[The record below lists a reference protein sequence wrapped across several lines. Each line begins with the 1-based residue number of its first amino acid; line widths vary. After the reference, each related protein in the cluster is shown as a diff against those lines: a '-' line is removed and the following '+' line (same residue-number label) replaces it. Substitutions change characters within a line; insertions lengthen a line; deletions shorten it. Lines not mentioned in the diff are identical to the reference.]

1 MAKKKDFYG
10 LTEDD
15 YNEFRK
21 YRASTE
27 NVQNLMSQAEKER
40 HYLENDNLSIVERNR
55 ALYNHRITLNQL
67 SEVSGAGVSV
77 PGLNSGYMSQL
88 QEQYTRALNRLDND
102 IKANRLDF
110 GGLGMQTAAGFA
122 PNGTQFDRGPLSQHL
137 KPGRGLIDFNT
148 GYPTESN
155 QRAAQENAMRTQYQ
169 NIQTEAGQESA
180 RWGQQAAAAQ
190 TDKERADYWLN
201 IISGLPVTNDARI
214 KTSNDE
220 WMRQAAQDLGIDSY
234 IDRDDLL
241 RKIRVKSTAAGASGT
256 VATRRAEDYA
266 GQQRAAMAYEY
277 QLDNPNESL
286 DANYYLA
293 MRDQAARDIQNVDSV
308 ADYFDTKGA
317 VGDWLR
323 YNSAYGD
330 QLYQDQ
336 KNEEILAIRSDPN
349 VGPVYQEAME
359 ASRNANEAER
369 LLNQAN
375 TEIHDYSGIGAK
387 TEMEIRELANRYGIT
402 VGQGDGAMIA
412 ALEQILQEQT
422 HAVNTNTARL
432 QAQGYDP
439 KRIGQYIEQ
448 ALNEQRAD
456 EESAAARQYADEKP
470 GEASIG
476 TSFYNLLSGGAYVAS
491 APRAIGNAIAGITGN
506 YDNYVPI
513 DTNSEQ
519 FAMTRYVMD
528 VRDEVTKNI
537 QENGGTGFLYG
548 VGMSMLDN
556 VVQMAVGAALMGGAG
571 AVAGQGAR
579 AAIQSGVQS
588 AATASLATMGLSAAS
603 QELVRLTEQG
613 VSSDQAFALATVK
626 GAVEIVTEKIGIDN
640 FVSNL
645 GKKSTGNF
653 VQQIVGMAAQQSA
666 AEGGEEIIAEVAGLY
681 ADWLIL
687 QEESDI
693 AKTIEAGR
701 LNGMTESE
709 ALWDAFEKYALQ
721 VLEAGAAGAVSG
733 LGFGAMSTAGMVA
746 DAVSPAATG
755 ARIRAEGNEPVLGMM
770 ASAYGL
776 EYDESMTDRQIGK
789 VYREVQKQ
797 ADRVVKD
804 MQYGISMESYARE
817 KGYDTKTAK
826 ALSRSWNAYRTVDGN
841 NMSSRE
847 FAATWNS
854 VKAAGQANMSF
865 DNAVAELGETTLSQ
879 YTLESAWKAGQ
890 RLYAQAQKTAKAQPV
905 KPQETV
911 QQENV
916 PEVKLDTEIGEGVPA
931 QTELVQ
937 RTSEKAAT
945 YAQQLMGER
954 INVNGLSD
962 DVVESF
968 YDEIDSDIA
977 TERQGALAMARMLTG
992 VSKNISQVIFVDSA
1006 SYDAEGHVRL
1016 MSNGMWDPTNRTMT
1030 IDINA
1035 GRMNV
1040 EQQRTFMTRAMS
1052 HEITHSIKTTAR
1064 EQYDELSRFVLRE
1077 MDKQHNLEALI
1088 EAKIKDYA
1096 SAGVELDREGAI
1108 DELVAE
1114 ACEQMLER
1122 TDVLNKLAREN
1133 RSLWEKI
1140 RDFFKAAIEKL
1151 RNLYKGMAPNSTE
1164 AKMMQGVIDELQAK
1178 WDAAFAASL
1187 TAEVT
1192 ETSAAAQHSI
1202 AGRNAA
1208 IADIVS
1214 MENAVRME
1222 EAGHTAPEI
1231 YNDTG
1236 WFRGADDM
1244 WRFEIDDSTM
1254 RYTPERMAQKMTD
1267 GAAHLEDVIDHPVL
1281 FEAYPQL
1288 RDVSVTFSP
1297 MKPGSQG
1304 VYRRTE
1310 NRIYLADS
1318 IKNSPEATL
1327 IHEIQHAIQA
1337 MEGFAFGASRAYWKK
1352 IVDNGGKIDSKRLRD
1367 ATAAVRKFEGSQ
1379 GNKEIVDARNR
1390 LNSAWEEGAKAGA
1403 AMYAQLE
1410 TEGIAEKVDA
1420 YEDMLWE
1427 QSNAGVAFLNSTPL
1441 ELYQNTAGEQE
1452 ARDVA
1457 ERRTMTTE
1465 QRKGK
1470 MPQTGTKDTV
1480 FVEGSSESASEE
1492 VGVEIDTKT
1501 KSAAPIQYSR
1511 SSWNGSDYVTNV
1523 VKATEELATALNVSK
1538 AKAKEYIGDVNS
1550 IAKTIADSHGA
1561 LDYESSP
1568 GRSSFVSNVE
1578 YGGSFDFSTL
1588 CAKRRL
1594 MTGTFSAIQEAL
1606 PNTVLTAADVLEIRN
1621 RMKDAGLEVS
1631 CGLCYVEGSRANM
1644 GTFTKKFLE
1653 LYEKHYGGFV
1663 PNMAQMNTPDGIEW
1677 VRLNH
1682 PEVYEKYEYFWN
1694 HYGTLKAEDPKLF
1707 ASQQKPK
1714 LYQMR
1719 TEYKGEVLKNF
1730 TDPDTIKA
1738 KNKNGGIRLQSF
1750 SDFEIVHLIDCMQI
1764 ITDMAR
1770 VGLSGQAYAKVPEFA
1785 WALGDTGLKIN
1796 LSLIAK
1802 GVDENGR
1809 VIFDDVEG
1817 MKADEALRLRDR
1829 YSKNVGTI
1837 LVIFNDEQLK
1847 AAMAD
1852 DRVDFI
1858 IPFHRSQW
1866 KKSQYHAMGLPEK
1879 TKDYTY
1885 MQNERYIKPQYH
1897 EYRGRMVRDKA
1908 TNYMPNE
1915 YWDFNLSG
1923 KENAER
1929 YLRMCAENNKRPKF
1943 YRLLDNNGDGSYSLK
1958 KDGSTDGYWKLLIDF
1973 KMYDNEGNGSPQK
1986 PVRPDFN
1993 MEKANEMLENYKGG
2007 HRKFPVAQKIV
2018 DEFVADYKK
2027 AHPRAQYQV
2036 NAHTEMDRA
2045 YAEALNSGNM
2055 DAAQRLVEQA
2065 AATAGYWRSRW
2076 HETKPESDFHV
2087 FNINR
2092 ADNASADNQ
2101 TPYGIF
2107 TKAHDRTVGLG
2118 GKQMRLFVRA
2128 DRILRFRDR
2137 DTMKQ
2142 QMPEEYKALLRRL
2155 EEVDAK
2161 YGAEAE
2167 EMEDQFFWDIEEWL
2181 ETQPNE
2187 DELRERIDPA
2197 KPFYESIGD
2206 AMPQELIDLET
2217 RMTLHSEE
2225 WHEAENVEI
2234 LAAKEWL
2241 TKWLPAN
2248 GYDAMELEYD
2258 NGAGDRVTDALIV
2271 LSEDQVKLA
2280 DVITRDDDGNIIPL
2294 SERFKAGNKDIRYQI
2309 SRDTASNMDLLMGA
2323 SMDGLSKAEADH
2335 LLRYRDRVNEI
2346 RQNQR
2351 KIDELKAEEL
2361 TADINAQI
2369 KRLENANSIIYRKV
2383 NAAEQTDLMQRIIE
2397 RERAAGD
2404 IEVQRMD
2411 NRVADLEDEIDELE
2425 QKIRNAKLA
2434 GQMGQ
2439 GRRDAAT
2446 LRKAEERLTSRN
2458 EKQKAKAEEKAA
2470 QQKQRAADRFD
2481 AQKQKYSDKLKEQRT
2496 QAKQAAADARL
2507 AGQMEQGRRDAVALQ
2522 RTVEEYEAR
2531 LESKRR
2537 ELRIARESRDKRI
2550 AQMQESR
2557 VKSMDSRHRTQMRH
2571 KIRKVV
2577 KELDALLLRGTKDRN
2592 IRDEMKAAVA
2602 SALEAINMDSGDYEG
2617 RIAKLDEAIAA
2628 ATDPVVIATLTES
2641 RERIAE
2647 QGSNMRARLSEMK
2660 TAYSNFSKDTSGNY
2674 NSTYDE
2680 VVQSYID
2687 ATIEKVGATPLWDM
2701 TVEQLDSVY
2710 NMYKM
2715 ILTDI
2720 QQANKLVRD
2729 EKNRTIYSMGSS
2741 VIRELDGRKRHPMQT
2756 DVGRFLKKFGWD
2768 NLKPVYAFETIGSN
2782 TLMELY
2788 ENVRGGED
2796 TWARDVS
2803 EARAFYQERAE
2814 KYGLDKWDT
2823 KTRHTFYSRSGK
2835 EFSLDVNQIMSLY
2848 AYSKRGQADEHLQ
2861 RGGFVFDSAI
2871 EVTEKKKGLPIK
2883 YKVNTKQAY
2892 GVDPLTLNDI
2902 IATLTDEQR
2911 NFVDEMQAYLSDT
2924 MGAKGNE
2931 VSLDMYGVR
2940 LFNEQNYFPLK
2951 TSKQFLFEQN
2961 EVAGEVKLK
2970 NSGFSKHTTPHASNP
2985 VILSNFMDV
2994 WGQHVND
3001 MSMYHAFVIPLEN
3014 FNRVYNYQT
3023 LTTDESE
3030 PDSVK
3035 GTLADIY
3042 GDAPVNYI
3050 KQLLTDLNGGARVD
3064 PTASVIDWGLSKFKS
3079 AAVMA
3084 SASVVIQQPT
3094 AVVRAA
3100 AFVNPLYLGA
3110 ANKQWHKNAWEELK
3124 RYAPVAII
3132 KEMGR
3137 FDTNMGRSTTDWI
3150 TDRKQTGLR
3159 RVGQVS
3165 DDVFSRPASFADE
3178 VGWLRIWAAVK
3189 KETAKKTD
3197 LKPGTQEFLEHCGK
3211 RFTYIIERS
3220 QVYDSVLSR
3229 SATMRSKDTGMK
3241 MATAFMAEPLT
3252 TMNMLV
3258 GSFKMRR
3265 NGYRGAVV
3273 KTYAAVAAS
3282 LFLNS
3287 ILVSLVYAARDDDE
3301 DESYAEKYSQA
3312 LAERLIGNGLD
3323 ITLVNTVPF
3332 LRDIISIFQGYDVSR
3347 TDMSMAVDFYKAYQT
3362 IISDTAS
3369 AYDKVKTVT
3378 GELARLFGLPVKNLW
3393 RDAEGIYN
3401 VVKGYLENEGLWTP
3415 ENAWGDIREGLYE
3428 GFTGKTISSGQKLY
3442 EAYMSGDGGKIFAL
3456 EAEYQ
3461 DAYGEDWYKQIQS
3474 DLRTHVKG
3482 LYLDGDLSYD
3492 DAMLFL
3498 MRYAIELTPSEER
3511 QHDAGTISDEEYTKL
3526 LEDAAYWTIKG
3537 WDSKAE
3543 DSDASTAKYAD
3554 LQAVIEA
3561 GGDGTAAIE
3570 ELLEHGETEKEIR
3583 SGASSIIADLYKNGE
3598 IDATTAEEYL
3608 AEYAGITDSKD
3619 LYTWFTEKD
3628 HWVETG
3634 ENDYGAYGPVWD
3646 ALVEGGDVNG
3656 AIDAMVKAG
3665 WTEDAIAQN
3674 IRTRTKEWVLGTASD
3689 GNTIT
3694 PEEARNILSNY
3705 GGVDAEDLDAYVAAY
3720 NFWRDNPEYV
3730 DDFSI
3735 EQANDYLEYGTGID
3749 IGMFLD
3755 FREAKSGMVGKKDA
3769 NGETISGSVKAE
3781 AMAYI
3786 DALPI
3791 TNAQKDQLYL
3801 MYWSE
3806 SRIYEAPWH

>member
-40 HYLENDNLSIVERNR
+40 HYLENDNLSIMERNR

-122 PNGTQFDRGPLSQHL
+122 PNGTQFDREPLSQHL

-180 RWGQQAAAAQ
+180 RWGQQAAADMGELEQ
-190 TDKERADYWLN
+190 TTYWLD
-201 IISGLPVTNDARI
+201 ILRGLPKSQDPGIVKNNNDLVAQI
-214 KTSNDE
+214 
-220 WMRQAAQDLGIDSY
+220 AAEAGIANYADA
-234 IDRDDLL
+234 DDLSAQLSVRESQL
-241 RKIRVKSTAAGASGT
+241 RAKSYWSERMADRSEG
-256 VATRRAEDYA
+256 R
-266 GQQRAAMAYEY
+266 QRSAMAYEY
-277 QLDNPNESL
+277 KLDNPNESVE
-286 DANYYLA
+286 ANYYLA
-293 MRDQAARDIQNVDSV
+293 LRDQAARDIQNVDGF

-349 VGPVYQEAME
+349 VGPVYQAAME
-359 ASRNANEAER
+359 ASRGAGEVANLRAQAHGEMRETGRISAQTEA
-369 LLNQAN
+369 A
-375 TEIHDYSGIGAK
+375 
-387 TEMEIRELANRYGIT
+387 IRELAARYGIT
-402 VGQGDGAMIA
+402 VGQGDAALEA
-412 ALEQILQEQT
+412 ALEQMHQQNS
-422 HAVNTNTARL
+422 HNVNVSMARL

-439 KRIGQYIEQ
+439 NRLRQYIQQ
-448 ALNEQRAD
+448 ALNEERMDAQNA
-456 EESAAARQYADEKP
+456 EAREYADEHP
-470 GEASIG
+470 VAATLGSSL
-476 TSFYNLLSGGAYVAS
+476 TNVLSGGGYIAS
-491 APRAIGNAIAGITGN
+491 APQAIGNAISGITGN

-513 DTNSEQ
+513 DVNSVGFDQ
-519 FAMTRYVMD
+519 AQYVMA

-548 VGMSMLDN
+548 VGTSMLDN

-571 AVAGQGAR
+571 AVTGQGAR
-579 AAIQSGVQS
+579 AAIQSGMQS

-640 FVSNL
+640 FVANL

-653 VQQIVGMAAQQSA
+653 VQQLVGMAAQQSA

-681 ADWLIL
+681 ADWLVL

-804 MQYGISMESYARE
+804 MQYGISMESYAQE

-826 ALSRSWNAYRTVDGN
+826 ALSRSWNAYRSVNGN

-865 DNAVAELGETTLSQ
+865 DNAVAELGETTLSR

-977 TERQGALAMARMLTG
+977 TERQGALAMARMLAG

-1016 MSNGMWDPTNRTMT
+1016 MDNGMWDPTNRTMT

-1040 EQQRTFMTRAMS
+1040 EQQRTFMIRAMS

-1122 TDVLNKLAREN
+1122 TDVLNKLAQEN

-1140 RDFFKAAIEKL
+1140 RDFFKTAIEKL
-1151 RNLYKGMAPNSTE
+1151 RNLYKGMSPNSTE
-1164 AKMMQGVIDELQAK
+1164 AKMMQGVINELQAK

-1187 TAEVT
+1187 TAETT

-1352 IVDNGGKIDSKRLRD
+1352 IIDNGGKIDSKRLRD
-1367 ATAAVRKFEGSQ
+1367 ATAAVRKFEGRQ

-1390 LNSAWEEGAKAGA
+1390 LNSAWEEGARAGA

-1427 QSNAGVAFLNSTPL
+1427 QSNAGVAFLNSTPM
-1441 ELYQNTAGEQE
+1441 ELYENTAGEQE

-1457 ERRTMTTE
+1457 ERRTMTSE

-1480 FVEGSSESASEE
+1480 FTEGSSASASEE
-1492 VGVEIDTKT
+1492 
-1501 KSAAPIQYSR
+1501 SNP
-1511 SSWNGSDYVTNV
+1511 
-1523 VKATEELATALNVSK
+1523 KA
-1538 AKAKEYIGDVNS
+1538 
-1550 IAKTIADSHGA
+1550 
-1561 LDYESSP
+1561 
-1568 GRSSFVSNVE
+1568 
-1578 YGGSFDFSTL
+1578 
-1588 CAKRRL
+1588 
-1594 MTGTFSAIQEAL
+1594 Q
-1606 PNTVLTAADVLEIRN
+1606 
-1621 RMKDAGLEVS
+1621 
-1631 CGLCYVEGSRANM
+1631 
-1644 GTFTKKFLE
+1644 
-1653 LYEKHYGGFV
+1653 
-1663 PNMAQMNTPDGIEW
+1663 
-1677 VRLNH
+1677 
-1682 PEVYEKYEYFWN
+1682 
-1694 HYGTLKAEDPKLF
+1694 
-1707 ASQQKPK
+1707 
-1714 LYQMR
+1714 
-1719 TEYKGEVLKNF
+1719 
-1730 TDPDTIKA
+1730 
-1738 KNKNGGIRLQSF
+1738 
-1750 SDFEIVHLIDCMQI
+1750 
-1764 ITDMAR
+1764 
-1770 VGLSGQAYAKVPEFA
+1770 
-1785 WALGDTGLKIN
+1785 
-1796 LSLIAK
+1796 
-1802 GVDENGR
+1802 
-1809 VIFDDVEG
+1809 
-1817 MKADEALRLRDR
+1817 
-1829 YSKNVGTI
+1829 
-1837 LVIFNDEQLK
+1837 
-1847 AAMAD
+1847 
-1852 DRVDFI
+1852 
-1858 IPFHRSQW
+1858 
-1866 KKSQYHAMGLPEK
+1866 
-1879 TKDYTY
+1879 
-1885 MQNERYIKPQYH
+1885 
-1897 EYRGRMVRDKA
+1897 
-1908 TNYMPNE
+1908 
-1915 YWDFNLSG
+1915 
-1923 KENAER
+1923 
-1929 YLRMCAENNKRPKF
+1929 
-1943 YRLLDNNGDGSYSLK
+1943 
-1958 KDGSTDGYWKLLIDF
+1958 
-1973 KMYDNEGNGSPQK
+1973 
-1986 PVRPDFN
+1986 
-1993 MEKANEMLENYKGG
+1993 
-2007 HRKFPVAQKIV
+2007 
-2018 DEFVADYKK
+2018 
-2027 AHPRAQYQV
+2027 
-2036 NAHTEMDRA
+2036 
-2045 YAEALNSGNM
+2045 
-2055 DAAQRLVEQA
+2055 
-2065 AATAGYWRSRW
+2065 
-2076 HETKPESDFHV
+2076 
-2087 FNINR
+2087 
-2092 ADNASADNQ
+2092 
-2101 TPYGIF
+2101 
-2107 TKAHDRTVGLG
+2107 
-2118 GKQMRLFVRA
+2118 
-2128 DRILRFRDR
+2128 
-2137 DTMKQ
+2137 
-2142 QMPEEYKALLRRL
+2142 
-2155 EEVDAK
+2155 
-2161 YGAEAE
+2161 
-2167 EMEDQFFWDIEEWL
+2167 
-2181 ETQPNE
+2181 
-2187 DELRERIDPA
+2187 
-2197 KPFYESIGD
+2197 
-2206 AMPQELIDLET
+2206 
-2217 RMTLHSEE
+2217 
-2225 WHEAENVEI
+2225 
-2234 LAAKEWL
+2234 
-2241 TKWLPAN
+2241 
-2248 GYDAMELEYD
+2248 
-2258 NGAGDRVTDALIV
+2258 
-2271 LSEDQVKLA
+2271 
-2280 DVITRDDDGNIIPL
+2280 
-2294 SERFKAGNKDIRYQI
+2294 YQI

-2383 NAAEQTDLMQRIIE
+2383 NATEQTDLMQRIIE

-2446 LRKAEERLTSRN
+2446 LRKTEERLTERN
-2458 EKQKAKAEEKAA
+2458 EDQKRRAAEKLSKQKQKTEE
-2470 QQKQRAADRFD
+2470 
-2481 AQKQKYSDKLKEQRT
+2481 QKQKYTE
-2496 QAKQAAADARL
+2496 AKQ
-2507 AGQMEQGRRDAVALQ
+2507 EHRDAVA
-2522 RTVEEYEAR
+2522 EYKQKLKAKQNELNR
-2531 LESKRR
+2531 VREKRD
-2537 ELRIARESRDKRI
+2537 ERIS
-2550 AQMQESR
+2550 QMQESR
-2557 VKSMDSRHRTQMRH
+2557 IKSVDSRHRTQMRH

-2577 KELDALLLRGTKDRN
+2577 KELDSLLLRGTKDRN

-2602 SALEAINMDSGDYEG
+2602 SALEAVNMEPTDYEG
-2617 RIAKLDEAIAA
+2617 RIAKLKKALAEE
-2628 ATDPVVIATLTES
+2628 TDPKKEAQLSKSLYRVLDQQASMSATMDE
-2641 RERIAE
+2641 
-2647 QGSNMRARLSEMK
+2647 MRN
-2660 TAYSNFSKDTSGNY
+2660 AYAKYSQDTSGAY
-2674 NSTYDE
+2674 NSSYDGVSLYDE
-2680 VVQSYID
+2680 VVRRYID
-2687 ATIEKVGATPLWDM
+2687 AMYEKVMDTPIWEM
-2701 TVEQLDSVY
+2701 NMEQLEAVY

-2729 EKNRTIYSMGSS
+2729 GKNRTIYSMGNS
-2741 VIRELDGRKRHPMQT
+2741 VIRELDDKKRKELSLEI
-2756 DVGRFLKKFGWD
+2756 VEKLKQFGWD
-2768 NLKPVYAFETIGSN
+2768 NLKSIFAMEAIGSN
-2782 TLMELY
+2782 TLLELY
-2788 ENVRGGED
+2788 ENVRNGED
-2796 TWARDVS
+2796 TWARDVA
-2803 EARAFYQERAE
+2803 EAHKFYEDTAE
-2814 KYGLDKWDT
+2814 KYNVGTWDLDET
-2823 KTRHTFYSRSGK
+2823 HRFASRSGK
-2835 EFSLDVNQIMSLY
+2835 EFRLSLEQIMSLY
-2848 AYSKRGQADEHLQ
+2848 AYSKRNQAEDHLQ
-2861 RGGFVFDSAI
+2861 NGGFVFDSAI
-2871 EVTEKKKGLPIK
+2871 ERYKTKDSEDGKKRRGVFK
-2883 YKVNTKQAY
+2883 YRVQTKQAY
-2892 GVDPLTLNDI
+2892 AIDPLTLNDI
-2902 IATLTDEQR
+2902 IATLTDAQR

-2951 TSKQFLFEQN
+2951 TALQFLFEQN

-2970 NSGFSKHTTPHASNP
+2970 NSGFSKHTKPHASNP

-2994 WGQHVND
+2994 WGRHVND

-3023 LTTDESE
+3023 LTTNEAE

-3050 KQLLTDLNGGARVD
+3050 KQMLTDLNGGARVD
-3064 PTASVIDWGLSKFKS
+3064 RTASVIDWGLSKFKS

-3084 SASVVIQQPT
+3084 SASVVIQQISAVARAT
-3094 AVVRAA
+3094 AYIDPQYFLSR
-3100 AFVNPLYLGA
+3100 
-3110 ANKQWHKNAWEELK
+3110 NKMSHRDAWEELK
-3124 RYAPVAII
+3124 AHAPVAII

-3137 FDTNMGRSTTDWI
+3137 FDVNMGKATSDWI
-3150 TDRKQTGLR
+3150 TDKKQTGLR
-3159 RVGQVS
+3159 RAGEVA
-3165 DDVFSRPASFADE
+3165 DDFFSRAPAFMDE

-3189 KETAKKTD
+3189 KEAEKQTD

-3211 RFTYIIERS
+3211 RFTYIVERS

-3241 MATAFMAEPLT
+3241 MATAFMAEPIT
-3252 TMNMLV
+3252 SMNMLV
-3258 GSFKMRR
+3258 QAYSNFFRK
-3265 NGYRGAVV
+3265 GYRRAAARTVGAV
-3273 KTYAAVAAS
+3273 AVS
-3282 LFLNS
+3282 SILNS
-3287 ILVSLVYAARDDDE
+3287 MLVSIVLAARDDDE
-3301 DESYAEKYSQA
+3301 DETYAEKYFQA
-3312 LAERLIGNGLD
+3312 LSERLKGNAFDLA
-3323 ITLVNTVPF
+3323 LVNMVPF

-3347 TDMSMAVDFYKAYQT
+3347 TDMSMVVDFYKAYQT

-3369 AYDKVKTVT
+3369 TYDKVKTVT

-3415 ENAWGDIREGLYE
+3415 GNAWGDIREGLYE

-3442 EAYMSGDGGKIFAL
+3442 EAYMSGDGGKIFVL

-3537 WDSKAE
+3537 WGANAE

-3583 SGASSIIADLYKNGE
+3583 SGASGIIADLYKNGE
-3598 IDATTAEEYL
+3598 IDADTAEAYL

-3646 ALVEGGDVNG
+3646 ALMDGGDVNG
-3656 AIDAMVKAG
+3656 AIDALVDAG
-3665 WTEDAIAQN
+3665 WTEAAIADN
-3674 IRTRTKEWVLGTASD
+3674 IRTKTKEWVLGTASD
-3689 GNTIT
+3689 GYVIGTD
-3694 PEEARNILSNY
+3694 EARDILSKY
-3705 GGVDAEDLDAYVAAY
+3705 GGVDSDELDLYIDWYTFQMNNPDYASEFSMEAVQKY
-3720 NFWRDNPEYV
+3720 NEF
-3730 DDFSI
+3730 
-3735 EQANDYLEYGTGID
+3735 GTGID
-3749 IGMFLD
+3749 LD
-3755 FREAKSGMVGKKDA
+3755 VYAEFMEETGSMEADINPTTGKA
-3769 NGETISGSVKAE
+3769 ISGSKKAKVMDYIN
-3781 AMAYI
+3781 AM
-3786 DALPI
+3786 PI
-3791 TNAQKDQLYL
+3791 SDSQKDQLY
-3801 MYWSE
+3801 YAAGYKQST
-3806 SRIYEAPWH
+3806 IYEAPWH

>member
-1 MAKKKDFYG
+1 MAKNNHKDWQSYLEDYYRRQQESVGMTQDDYAGFNQYVVSNTDGEQLKKDVETARGG
-10 LTEDD
+10 LISRPGMVTAQHQSLID
-15 YNEFRK
+15 Y
-21 YRASTE
+21 ASAI
-27 NVQNLMSQAEKER
+27 Q
-40 HYLENDNLSIVERNR
+40 
-55 ALYNHRITLNQL
+55 
-67 SEVSGAGVSV
+67 
-77 PGLNSGYMSQL
+77 
-88 QEQYTRALNRLDND
+88 RLDNYIGMGGSVQGVGQD
-102 IKANRLDF
+102 YMQSLYDQYDKAWNDMRRNVQVERQGF
-110 GGLGMQTAAGFA
+110 GGLGMQTAAGIA
-122 PNGTQFDRGPLSQHL
+122 PNGTQFDREPLSQRL

-266 GQQRAAMAYEY
+266 GQQRAARAYEY
-277 QLDNPNESL
+277 QLDNPNESIE
-286 DANYYLA
+286 ANYYLA
-293 MRDQAARDIQNVDSV
+293 LRDQASREVQDKSGIVEFLQTPGEVL
-308 ADYFDTKGA
+308 
-317 VGDWLR
+317 DWYR

-349 VGPVYQEAME
+349 VGPVYQTAME
-359 ASRNANEAER
+359 ASRGAGEVANLRAQAHGEMQENGSISAQTEA
-369 LLNQAN
+369 A
-375 TEIHDYSGIGAK
+375 
-387 TEMEIRELANRYGIT
+387 IRELASRYGIT
-402 VGQGDGAMIA
+402 VGQGDA
-412 ALEQILQEQT
+412 ALESALEQM
-422 HAVNTNTARL
+422 HQQNSHNVNVSMARL

-439 KRIGQYIEQ
+439 ERLRQYIQQ
-448 ALNEQRAD
+448 ALNEERMDAKNA
-456 EESAAARQYADEKP
+456 EAREYADEHP
-470 GEASIG
+470 VAATLGSSL
-476 TSFYNLLSGGAYVAS
+476 TNVLSGGGYIS
-491 APRAIGNAIAGITGN
+491 AAPQAIGNAISGVTGN
-506 YDNYVPI
+506 YDNYIPI
-513 DTNSEQ
+513 DTNSVGFDQ
-519 FAMTRYVMD
+519 AQYVMA

-548 VGMSMLDN
+548 VGTSMLDN

-571 AVAGQGAR
+571 AVTGQGAR
-579 AAIQSGVQS
+579 AAIQSGMQS

-640 FVSNL
+640 FVANL

-653 VQQIVGMAAQQSA
+653 VQQLVSMAAQQSA
-666 AEGGEEIIAEVAGLY
+666 AEGGEEVLAEVAGLY

-733 LGFGAMSTAGMVA
+733 LGFGAMSTAGMVV

-797 ADRVVKD
+797 ADRVTKD
-804 MQYGISMESYARE
+804 MQYGISMESYAQE

-865 DNAVAELGETTLSQ
+865 DNAVAELGETTLSR

-905 KPQETV
+905 KAQETV

-1006 SYDAEGHVRL
+1006 NYDAEGRARP

-1040 EQQRTFMTRAMS
+1040 EQQMTFMTRAMS

-1096 SAGVELDREGAI
+1096 SEGVELDREGAI

-1122 TDVLNKLAREN
+1122 TYVLKRLAREN

-1140 RDFFKAAIEKL
+1140 RDFFKDAIEKL
-1151 RNLYKGMAPNSTE
+1151 RNLYKGLSPNSTE
-1164 AKMMQGVIDELQAK
+1164 AKMMQGVINELQAK

-1236 WFRGADDM
+1236 WFRGADNM

-1254 RYTPERMAQKMTD
+1254 RYYRAGDAKFRKDHPGYVRYQELMEKFLNGTITEAEAQEMRESDYRNEYNRLKERVD
-1267 GAAHLEDVIDHPVL
+1267 RGNAHLDDILDHDTL
-1281 FEAYPQL
+1281 FAAYPAL
-1288 RDVSVTFSP
+1288 RDVRIEFAEARE
-1297 MKPGSQG
+1297 GLQG
-1304 VYRRTE
+1304 VYRRRDNKIVLSE
-1310 NRIYLADS
+1310 KLRRE
-1318 IKNSPEATL
+1318 PEATL

-1352 IVDNGGKIDSKRLRD
+1352 IIDNGGKIDSKRLRD

-1427 QSNAGVAFLNSTPL
+1427 QSNAGVAFLNSTPM
-1441 ELYQNTAGEQE
+1441 ELYENTAGEQE

-1457 ERRTMTTE
+1457 ERRTMTSE

-1470 MPQTGTKDTV
+1470 MPQTGTQDTV
-1480 FVEGSSESASEE
+1480 FAEGPSMSASEE

-1501 KSAAPIQYSR
+1501 KFAAPIQYSLASYR
-1511 SSWNGSDYVTNV
+1511 
-1523 VKATEELATALNVSK
+1523 KAV
-1538 AKAKEYIGDVNS
+1538 D
-1550 IAKTIADSHGA
+1550 
-1561 LDYESSP
+1561 
-1568 GRSSFVSNVE
+1568 
-1578 YGGSFDFSTL
+1578 
-1588 CAKRRL
+1588 
-1594 MTGTFSAIQEAL
+1594 
-1606 PNTVLTAADVLEIRN
+1606 
-1621 RMKDAGLEVS
+1621 
-1631 CGLCYVEGSRANM
+1631 
-1644 GTFTKKFLE
+1644 
-1653 LYEKHYGGFV
+1653 
-1663 PNMAQMNTPDGIEW
+1663 
-1677 VRLNH
+1677 
-1682 PEVYEKYEYFWN
+1682 
-1694 HYGTLKAEDPKLF
+1694 
-1707 ASQQKPK
+1707 
-1714 LYQMR
+1714 
-1719 TEYKGEVLKNF
+1719 
-1730 TDPDTIKA
+1730 
-1738 KNKNGGIRLQSF
+1738 
-1750 SDFEIVHLIDCMQI
+1750 EIVYSDDNKPFDHRGVLFGPTPQNLID
-1764 ITDMAR
+1764 
-1770 VGLSGQAYAKVPEFA
+1770 
-1785 WALGDTGLKIN
+1785 LG
-1796 LSLIAK
+1796 
-1802 GVDENGR
+1802 
-1809 VIFDDVEG
+1809 F
-1817 MKADEALRLRDR
+1817 
-1829 YSKNVGTI
+1829 
-1837 LVIFNDEQLK
+1837 EQLPMLITSK
-1847 AAMAD
+1847 HIYTMA
-1852 DRVDFI
+1852 
-1858 IPFHRSQW
+1858 
-1866 KKSQYHAMGLPEK
+1866 
-1879 TKDYTY
+1879 
-1885 MQNERYIKPQYH
+1885 
-1897 EYRGRMVRDKA
+1897 
-1908 TNYMPNE
+1908 
-1915 YWDFNLSG
+1915 
-1923 KENAER
+1923 
-1929 YLRMCAENNKRPKF
+1929 
-1943 YRLLDNNGDGSYSLK
+1943 K
-1958 KDGSTDGYWKLLIDF
+1958 KDGRFTGEDDHYHNLGAETVKKLPDAIEAPIVTFIQDNDERRVVMITQLVDST
-1973 KMYDNEGNGSPQK
+1973 NK
-1986 PVRPDFN
+1986 PVMVAVEFSGETQYNKIRIFSN
-1993 MEKANEMLENYKGG
+1993 FVTTGYGQRENKVLREIESALEDG
-2007 HRKFPVAQKIV
+2007 RILQ
-2018 DEFVADYKK
+2018 ADKK
-2027 AHPRAQYQV
+2027 RSQSSP
-2036 NAHTEMDRA
+2036 
-2045 YAEALNSGNM
+2045 SGLWS
-2055 DAAQRLVEQA
+2055 QCPERL
-2065 AATAGYWRSRW
+2065 WS
-2076 HETKPESDFHV
+2076 SDFTD
-2087 FNINR
+2087 NIQR
-2092 ADNASADNQ
+2092 FKDSV
-2101 TPYGIF
+2101 
-2107 TKAHDRTVGLG
+2107 K
-2118 GKQMRLFVRA
+2118 
-2128 DRILRFRDR
+2128 RFRPKE
-2137 DTMKQ
+2137 KQ
-2142 QMPEEYKALLRRL
+2142 IRKASNA
-2155 EEVDAK
+2155 V
-2161 YGAEAE
+2161 
-2167 EMEDQFFWDIEEWL
+2167 Q
-2181 ETQPNE
+2181 
-2187 DELRERIDPA
+2187 
-2197 KPFYESIGD
+2197 
-2206 AMPQELIDLET
+2206 
-2217 RMTLHSEE
+2217 H
-2225 WHEAENVEI
+2225 
-2234 LAAKEWL
+2234 
-2241 TKWLPAN
+2241 
-2248 GYDAMELEYD
+2248 
-2258 NGAGDRVTDALIV
+2258 
-2271 LSEDQVKLA
+2271 
-2280 DVITRDDDGNIIPL
+2280 
-2294 SERFKAGNKDIRYQI
+2294 QI

-2446 LRKAEERLTSRN
+2446 LRKTEERLTERN
-2458 EKQKAKAEEKAA
+2458 EDQKRRAAEKLSKQKQKTEE
-2470 QQKQRAADRFD
+2470 
-2481 AQKQKYSDKLKEQRT
+2481 QKQKYTE
-2496 QAKQAAADARL
+2496 AKQ
-2507 AGQMEQGRRDAVALQ
+2507 EHRDAVA
-2522 RTVEEYEAR
+2522 EYKQKLKAKQNELNR
-2531 LESKRR
+2531 VREKRD
-2537 ELRIARESRDKRI
+2537 ERIS
-2550 AQMQESR
+2550 QMQESR
-2557 VKSMDSRHRTQMRH
+2557 IKNMDSRHRTQMRH

-2577 KELDALLLRGTKDRN
+2577 KELDTLLLRGTKDRN

-2602 SALEAINMDSGDYEG
+2602 SALEAVNMEPTDYEG
-2617 RIAKLDEAIAA
+2617 RIAKLKKALAEE
-2628 ATDPVVIATLTES
+2628 TDPKKEAQISKSLYRVLDQQASMSATMDE
-2641 RERIAE
+2641 
-2647 QGSNMRARLSEMK
+2647 MRN
-2660 TAYSNFSKDTSGNY
+2660 AYAKYSQDTSGAY
-2674 NSTYDE
+2674 NSSYDGVSLYDE
-2680 VVQSYID
+2680 VVRRYID
-2687 ATIEKVGATPLWDM
+2687 AMYEKVMDTPIWKMDM
-2701 TVEQLDSVY
+2701 EQLEAVY

-2729 EKNRTIYSMGSS
+2729 EKNRTIYSMGNS
-2741 VIRELDGRKRHPMQT
+2741 VIRELDDKKRKELSLEIVEKIKQ
-2756 DVGRFLKKFGWD
+2756 FGWD
-2768 NLKPVYAFETIGSN
+2768 NLKPIFAMEAIGSN
-2782 TLMELY
+2782 TLLELY
-2788 ENVRGGED
+2788 ENVRNGED
-2796 TWARDVS
+2796 TWARDVA
-2803 EARAFYQERAE
+2803 EAHKFYEDAAE
-2814 KYGLDKWDT
+2814 KHNVGAWDLDKT
-2823 KTRHTFYSRSGK
+2823 HRFASRSGK
-2835 EFSLDVNQIMSLY
+2835 EFRLSLEQIMSLY
-2848 AYSKRGQADEHLQ
+2848 AYSKRNQAEDHLQ
-2861 RGGFVFDSAI
+2861 NGGFVFDSAI
-2871 EVTEKKKGLPIK
+2871 ERYKVKEDESGDGEKGGKKRRSVFK

-2892 GVDPLTLNDI
+2892 AIDPLTLNDI
-2902 IATLTDEQR
+2902 VATLTDEQR
-2911 NFVDEMQAYLSDT
+2911 NFVDKMQAYLSDT

-2970 NSGFSKHTTPHASNP
+2970 NSGFSKHTKPHASNP

-3023 LTTDESE
+3023 LTTDEAE

-3050 KQLLTDLNGGARVD
+3050 KQMLTDLNGGARVD
-3064 PTASVIDWGLSKFKS
+3064 RTASVIDWGLSKFKS

-3084 SASVVIQQPT
+3084 SASVVIQQISAVARAT
-3094 AVVRAA
+3094 AYIDPQYFLSR
-3100 AFVNPLYLGA
+3100 
-3110 ANKQWHKNAWEELK
+3110 NKMSHRDAWEELK
-3124 RYAPVAII
+3124 AHAPVAII

-3137 FDTNMGRSTTDWI
+3137 FDVNMGKATSDWI
-3150 TDRKQTGLR
+3150 TDKKQTGLR
-3159 RVGQVS
+3159 RAGEVA
-3165 DDVFSRPASFADE
+3165 DDFFSRAPAFMDE
-3178 VGWLRIWAAVK
+3178 VGWLRIWSAVK
-3189 KETAKKTD
+3189 AETAAKTD
-3197 LKPGTQEFLEHCGK
+3197 LKPGTEEFLNHAGR
-3211 RFTYIIERS
+3211 RFTEIVEHT

-3241 MATAFMAEPLT
+3241 MATAFMAEPIT
-3252 TMNMLV
+3252 SMNMLV
-3258 GSFKMRR
+3258 QAYSNFFRK
-3265 NGYRGAVV
+3265 GYRRAAARTVGAV
-3273 KTYAAVAAS
+3273 AVS
-3282 LFLNS
+3282 SILNS
-3287 ILVSLVYAARDDDE
+3287 MLVSIVLAARDDDE
-3301 DESYAEKYSQA
+3301 DETYAEKYFQA
-3312 LAERLIGNGLD
+3312 LSERLKGNAFDLA
-3323 ITLVNTVPF
+3323 LVNMVPLF
-3332 LRDIISIFQGYDVSR
+3332 RDIISIFQGYDVSR
-3347 TDMSMAVDFYKAYQT
+3347 TDMSMVVDFYKAYQT
-3362 IISDTAS
+3362 IVSDTAS
-3369 AYDKVKTVT
+3369 TYDKVKTVT

-3442 EAYMSGDGGKIFAL
+3442 EAYMSGDGGKIFVL

-3474 DLRTHVKG
+3474 DLRTHVRG

-3511 QHDAGTISDEEYTKL
+3511 QHEAGTISDEEYTKL

-3583 SGASSIIADLYKNGE
+3583 SGASGIIADLYKNGE
-3598 IDATTAEEYL
+3598 IDATTAEAYL

-3646 ALVEGGDVNG
+3646 ALMDGGDVNG
-3656 AIDAMVKAG
+3656 AINAMVKAG
-3665 WTEDAIAQN
+3665 WTE
-3674 IRTRTKEWVLGTASD
+3674 KEVQGEVREHVKIWVLGTGDD
-3689 GNTIT
+3689 GYTIST
-3694 PEEARNILSNY
+3694 TEAQNILSKY
-3705 GGVDAEDLDAYVAAY
+3705 GGVS
-3720 NFWRDNPEYV
+3720 
-3730 DDFSI
+3730 DDDMV
-3735 EQANDYLEYGTGID
+3735 DYLNAYEFWLEDPGRIDMYDFHQAVAYAEHGEGIDEDVFFGVREAYANSTGIPD
-3749 IGMFLD
+3749 
-3755 FREAKSGMVGKKDA
+3755 GKGGVVD
-3769 NGETISGSVKAE
+3769 GSKKAE
-3781 AMAYI
+3781 VMAYI
-3786 DALPI
+3786 DELPI
-3791 TNAQKDQLYL
+3791 TDAQKDQLYL
-3801 MYWSE
+3801 MYWKE

>member
-40 HYLENDNLSIVERNR
+40 HYLENDNLSIMERNR

-122 PNGTQFDRGPLSQHL
+122 PNGTQFDREPLSQHL

-169 NIQTEAGQESA
+169 NIQTEAGQEAA
-180 RWGQQAAAAQ
+180 RWGQRAAADMDELEQ
-190 TDKERADYWLN
+190 TTYWLD
-201 IISGLPVTNDARI
+201 ILRGLPKSQDPGIVKNNNDLVAQI
-214 KTSNDE
+214 
-220 WMRQAAQDLGIDSY
+220 AAEAGIANYADA
-234 IDRDDLL
+234 DDLSAQLSVRESQL
-241 RKIRVKSTAAGASGT
+241 RAKSYWSERMAGRS
-256 VATRRAEDYA
+256 A
-266 GQQRAAMAYEY
+266 GQQRAARAYEY
-277 QLDNPNESL
+277 QLDNPNESIE
-286 DANYYLA
+286 ANYYLA
-293 MRDQAARDIQNVDSV
+293 LRDQAARDVQNVDSF

-359 ASRNANEAER
+359 ASRGAGEVANLRAQAHGEMRETGSISAQTEA
-369 LLNQAN
+369 A
-375 TEIHDYSGIGAK
+375 
-387 TEMEIRELANRYGIT
+387 IRELAARYGIT
-402 VGQGDGAMIA
+402 VGQGDAALEA
-412 ALEQILQEQT
+412 ALEQMHQQNSRN
-422 HAVNTNTARL
+422 VNVSMARL

-439 KRIGQYIEQ
+439 KRLRQYIQQ
-448 ALNEQRAD
+448 ALNEERMDAKNA
-456 EESAAARQYADEKP
+456 EAREFANEHPVAATV
-470 GEASIG
+470 GSSL
-476 TSFYNLLSGGAYVAS
+476 TNVLSGGGYIAS
-491 APRAIGNAIAGITGN
+491 APQAIGNAISGIRGN
-506 YDNYVPI
+506 YNNYIPI
-513 DTNSEQ
+513 DTNSVGFDQ
-519 FAMTRYVMD
+519 AQYVMA

-537 QENGGTGFLYG
+537 QENGGNDLLYG
-548 VGMSMLDN
+548 VGTSILDN
-556 VVQMAVGAALMGGAG
+556 MVQMAVGTALMGGAG
-571 AVAGQGAR
+571 AVTGQGAR
-579 AAIQSGVQS
+579 AAIQSGMQS

-613 VSSDQAFALATVK
+613 VSSDQAFALATIR

-640 FVSNL
+640 FISNL
-645 GKKSTGNF
+645 GKKSAGNF
-653 VQQIVGMAAQQSA
+653 VQQIVGMAVQQSA

-681 ADWLIL
+681 ADWLIR

-721 VLEAGAAGAVSG
+721 VLEAGAAGALSG
-733 LGFGAMSTAGMVA
+733 LFFGAMSTAGMVA

-797 ADRVVKD
+797 ADRVTKD
-804 MQYGISMESYARE
+804 MQYGISMESYAQE

-826 ALSRSWNAYRTVDGN
+826 ALNRSWNAYRTVDGN

-865 DNAVAELGETTLSQ
+865 DNAVAELGETTLSR

-911 QQENV
+911 QQQNV

-962 DVVESF
+962 EAVESF

-1052 HEITHSIKTTAR
+1052 HEITHSLKTTAR

-1122 TDVLNKLAREN
+1122 TDVLNKLAQEN

-1151 RNLYKGMAPNSTE
+1151 RNLYKGLSPNSTE
-1164 AKMMQGVIDELQAK
+1164 AKLMQGVINELQAK

-1236 WFRGADDM
+1236 WFRGADNM

-1254 RYTPERMAQKMTD
+1254 RYYRAGDAKFRKDHPGYVRYQELMEKFLNGTITEDEAQEMRESDYRNEYNRLKERVD
-1267 GAAHLEDVIDHPVL
+1267 RGNAHLDDILDHDTL
-1281 FEAYPQL
+1281 FAAYPAL
-1288 RDVSVTFSP
+1288 RDVRIEFAEARE
-1297 MKPGSQG
+1297 GLQG
-1304 VYRRTE
+1304 VYRRRDNKIVLSE
-1310 NRIYLADS
+1310 KLRRE
-1318 IKNSPEATL
+1318 PEATL

-1337 MEGFAFGASRAYWKK
+1337 MEGFAVGASRAYWNK
-1352 IVDNGGKIDSKRLRD
+1352 IIDNGGKIDSKRLRD
-1367 ATAAVRKFEGSQ
+1367 ATAAVRKFESSPDNQ
-1379 GNKEIVDARNR
+1379 EIVDARNR

-1410 TEGIAEKVDA
+1410 NEGIAEKVDA

-1427 QSNAGVAFLNSTPL
+1427 QSNAGVAFLNSTPM

-1457 ERRTMTTE
+1457 ERRTMTSE

-1480 FVEGSSESASEE
+1480 FAEGSSASASENGQKNTAPE
-1492 VGVEIDTKT
+1492 GGRYSVYDYTKSFAQQLQDWENGLVPSRDSLLVGETPKIYRDIGFNALPMTINQEHVSHALRGTKNEDHEIDPNSFKNLPRILADPVAIIKSKTNETTSVVSIVKLQSINGKQVIAAFYVDGFGIHNGQRINSNAVTTVHGRNNAISGLLVSAAEEELNQGFGIYWINKNEALSLLQGGNSQLITRLPHDGFIHSIREAGSPVNLKFNDVTESLQFMNWFGNWKT
-1501 KSAAPIQYSR
+1501 KPRKASKVVNSDGTPKVVYHGTGTEFWQFDLAKTGSR
-1511 SSWNGSDYVTNV
+1511 F
-1523 VKATEELATALNVSK
+1523 
-1538 AKAKEYIGDVNS
+1538 GDVSEGLFFFTNKKSGYANS
-1550 IAKTIADSHGA
+1550 AGDYAAGTAENGGTPRVMEVYLDIKKPLRIDSKGYYTPV
-1561 LDYESSP
+1561 DY
-1568 GRSSFVSNVE
+1568 
-1578 YGGSFDFSTL
+1578 FDTH
-1588 CAKRRL
+1588 A
-1594 MTGTFSAIQEAL
+1594 E
-1606 PNTVLTAADVLEIRN
+1606 
-1621 RMKDAGLEVS
+1621 EVYDRYLS
-1631 CGLCYVEGSRANM
+1631 GDY
-1644 GTFTKKFLE
+1644 
-1653 LYEKHYGGFV
+1653 
-1663 PNMAQMNTPDGIEW
+1663 DGIIIENSDKSADDS
-1677 VRLNH
+1677 VIYM
-1682 PEVYEKYEYFWN
+1682 VDDATKI
-1694 HYGTLKAEDPKLF
+1694 KSA
-1707 ASQQKPK
+1707 
-1714 LYQMR
+1714 
-1719 TEYKGEVLKNF
+1719 
-1730 TDPDTIKA
+1730 TD
-1738 KNKNGGIRLQSF
+1738 
-1750 SDFEIVHLIDCMQI
+1750 
-1764 ITDMAR
+1764 
-1770 VGLSGQAYAKVPEFA
+1770 
-1785 WALGDTGLKIN
+1785 
-1796 LSLIAK
+1796 
-1802 GVDENGR
+1802 
-1809 VIFDDVEG
+1809 
-1817 MKADEALRLRDR
+1817 
-1829 YSKNVGTI
+1829 NVGT
-1837 LVIFNDEQLK
+1837 FD
-1847 AAMAD
+1847 
-1852 DRVDFI
+1852 
-1858 IPFHRSQW
+1858 H
-1866 KKSQYHAMGLPEK
+1866 
-1879 TKDYTY
+1879 
-1885 MQNERYIKPQYH
+1885 
-1897 EYRGRMVRDKA
+1897 
-1908 TNYMPNE
+1908 
-1915 YWDFNLSG
+1915 
-1923 KENAER
+1923 
-1929 YLRMCAENNKRPKF
+1929 
-1943 YRLLDNNGDGSYSLK
+1943 
-1958 KDGSTDGYWKLLIDF
+1958 
-1973 KMYDNEGNGSPQK
+1973 
-1986 PVRPDFN
+1986 
-1993 MEKANEMLENYKGG
+1993 
-2007 HRKFPVAQKIV
+2007 
-2018 DEFVADYKK
+2018 
-2027 AHPRAQYQV
+2027 
-2036 NAHTEMDRA
+2036 
-2045 YAEALNSGNM
+2045 
-2055 DAAQRLVEQA
+2055 
-2065 AATAGYWRSRW
+2065 
-2076 HETKPESDFHV
+2076 
-2087 FNINR
+2087 
-2092 ADNASADNQ
+2092 NQ
-2101 TPYGIF
+2101 T
-2107 TKAHDRTVGLG
+2107 
-2118 GKQMRLFVRA
+2118 
-2128 DRILRFRDR
+2128 
-2137 DTMKQ
+2137 
-2142 QMPEEYKALLRRL
+2142 
-2155 EEVDAK
+2155 
-2161 YGAEAE
+2161 
-2167 EMEDQFFWDIEEWL
+2167 
-2181 ETQPNE
+2181 
-2187 DELRERIDPA
+2187 
-2197 KPFYESIGD
+2197 
-2206 AMPQELIDLET
+2206 
-2217 RMTLHSEE
+2217 
-2225 WHEAENVEI
+2225 
-2234 LAAKEWL
+2234 
-2241 TKWLPAN
+2241 
-2248 GYDAMELEYD
+2248 
-2258 NGAGDRVTDALIV
+2258 
-2271 LSEDQVKLA
+2271 
-2280 DVITRDDDGNIIPL
+2280 
-2294 SERFKAGNKDIRYQI
+2294 DIRYQI

-2351 KIDELKAEEL
+2351 NIEELKAEEL

-2383 NAAEQTDLMQRIIE
+2383 NTAEQTDLMQRIIE

-2446 LRKAEERLTSRN
+2446 LRKTEERLNARN
-2458 EKQKAKAEEKAA
+2458 EKQKAKAEEKIAK
-2470 QQKQRAADRFD
+2470 QKQKTAERLDE
-2481 AQKQKYSDKLKEQRT
+2481 QKQKYTDKAKA
-2496 QAKQAAADARL
+2496 QA
-2507 AGQMEQGRRDAVALQ
+2507 Q
-2522 RTVEEYEAR
+2522 RTVQEYEAR

-2537 ELRIARESRDKRI
+2537 ELKVARESRDRKI

-2710 NMYKM
+2710 NMFKM

-2729 EKNRTIYSMGSS
+2729 EKNRTIYSMGNS

-2803 EARAFYQERAE
+2803 EARTFYQERAE
-2814 KYGLDKWDT
+2814 KYGLNKWDT
-2823 KTRHTFYSRSGK
+2823 KTRHKFYSRSGK

-2848 AYSKRGQADEHLQ
+2848 AYSKRSQADEHLQ

-2892 GVDPLTLNDI
+2892 GIDPLTLNDI
-2902 IATLTDEQR
+2902 IGTLTDEQR

-3023 LTTDESE
+3023 LTTDEAE

-3100 AFVNPLYLGA
+3100 AFVNPIYLGA

-3273 KTYAAVAAS
+3273 KTYGAVAAS
-3282 LFLNS
+3282 LILNS

-3301 DESYAEKYSQA
+3301 DETYAEKYFQA
-3312 LAERLIGNGLD
+3312 LSERLRGNALD

-3347 TDMSMAVDFYKAYQT
+3347 TDMSMVVDFYKAYQT
-3362 IISDTAS
+3362 IVSDTAGIE
-3369 AYDKVKTVT
+3369 DKVQAVV
-3378 GELARLFGLPVKNLW
+3378 GEVSRLFGLPVKNIW
-3393 RDAEGIYN
+3393 RDAEGIIN
-3401 VVKGYLENEGLWTP
+3401 VVKGYFENEGLWTP

-3442 EAYMSGDGGKIFAL
+3442 EAYMSGDGGKIFVL

-3511 QHDAGTISDEEYTKL
+3511 QHEAGTISDEEYTKL

-3598 IDATTAEEYL
+3598 IDADTAEAYL

-3646 ALVEGGDVNG
+3646 ALIEGGDVAG

-3674 IRTRTKEWVLGTASD
+3674 VRTRTKEWVLGTASD

-3720 NFWRDNPEYV
+3720 NFWLDNPEYV

-3791 TNAQKDQLYL
+3791 TDAQKDQLYL

-3806 SRIYEAPWH
+3806 SKIYEAPWH